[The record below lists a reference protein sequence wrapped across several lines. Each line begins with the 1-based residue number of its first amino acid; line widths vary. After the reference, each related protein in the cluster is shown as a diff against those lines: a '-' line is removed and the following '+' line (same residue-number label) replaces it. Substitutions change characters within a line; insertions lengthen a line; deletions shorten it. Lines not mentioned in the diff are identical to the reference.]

1 MAFMRYPAEL
11 EEHWET
17 AGEELIIRPIRP
29 EDAPAHDAFFHR
41 LSPDDVRLR
50 FFASVRELTPEQL
63 AKFTRLDYEK
73 DMALIAVRASTGET
87 VGVARVVREGDPA
100 LGEFAV
106 VVQPDVKGR
115 GLGTHL
121 MRRLL
126 EWARLHGVKNVV
138 GEILAENTPMLDLA
152 KHLGFTLHYAL
163 GDAQVIE
170 AHLRLA

>member
-1 MAFMRYPAEL
+1 MRYPAEL

-17 AGEELIIRPIRP
+17 GGEDLIIRPIRP
-29 EDAPAHDAFFHR
+29 EDALAHDAFFHR
-41 LSPDDVRLR
+41 LSPEDVRLR

-63 AKFTRLDYEK
+63 GKFTRLDYEK
-73 DMALIAVRASTGET
+73 DMAFIAVRNTTGET
-87 VGVARVVREGDPA
+87 VGVARLVREGDLA

-106 VVQPDVKGR
+106 IVQPDVKGR
-115 GLGTHL
+115 GLATHL

-126 EWARLHGVKNVV
+126 EWAQRHGVRDVV

-152 KHLGFTLHYAL
+152 RHLGFALHYTP
-163 GDAQVIE
+163 GDAQVIK

>member
-1 MAFMRYPAEL
+1 MVFMRYPTEL
-11 EEHWET
+11 EEHWDA
-17 AGEELIIRPIRP
+17 AGEDLVIRPVRP
-29 EDAPAHDAFFHR
+29 DDAPAHDAFFHR

-50 FFASVRELTPEQL
+50 FFALVRELTPEQL

-87 VGVARVVREGDPA
+87 VGVARLVREGDPA
-100 LGEFAV
+100 LAEFAV
-106 VVQPDVKGR
+106 VIQPDVKGR
-115 GLGTHL
+115 GLATHL

-126 EWARLHGVKNVV
+126 EWARQHGVRDVV

-152 KHLGFTLHYAL
+152 RHLGFTLHYSP

>member
-1 MAFMRYPAEL
+1 MRYPAEL
-11 EEHWET
+11 EEHWEN
-17 AGEELIIRPIRP
+17 AGEDLIIRPIRP
-29 EDAPAHDAFFHR
+29 DDAPAHDAFFHR
-41 LSPDDVRLR
+41 LSPDDIRLR
-50 FFASVRELTPEQL
+50 FFASVRELTPAQL
-63 AKFTRLDYEK
+63 AKFTRLDYDR
-73 DMALIAVRASTGET
+73 DMALVAIRRNTNET
-87 VGVARVVREGDPA
+87 IGVARLVREHDPA
-100 LGEFAV
+100 IGEFAV

-126 EWARLHGVKNVV
+126 EWARQHGVKDVV

-152 KHLGFTLHYAL
+152 RHLGFTLQYTP

>member
-1 MAFMRYPAEL
+1 MRYPAEL
-11 EEHWET
+11 EEHWEN
-17 AGEELIIRPIRP
+17 AGEDLIIRPIRP
-29 EDAPAHDAFFHR
+29 DDAPAHDAFFHR

-50 FFASVRELTPEQL
+50 FFASVRELTPAQL
-63 AKFTRLDYEK
+63 AKFTRLDYDRE
-73 DMALIAVRASTGET
+73 MALVAIRRNTGET
-87 VGVARVVREGDPA
+87 IGVARLVREHDPA
-100 LGEFAV
+100 IGEFAV

-126 EWARLHGVKNVV
+126 EWARQHGVKDVV

-152 KHLGFTLHYAL
+152 RHLGFTLHYAP

-170 AHLRLA
+170 ARLKLA